1 MINKNNDK
9 LYYEIL
15 NILTAIES
23 INDISEHH
31 DYKKIVENSYVYN
44 SLNFDNSTRSDINI
58 QDNFDTLKKIL
69 TEEINWNSMLILISH
84 LSIPEHIILNLFND
98 TPPCNALLNQ
108 CRTCIINYYMP
119 DFLLNHITDRFGKNN
134 LDISNIIN
142 SDSPEL
148 IGRNFSNYN
157 DFLPDIIPYN
167 VQISLHILA
176 RYNMHLLK
184 ESLSNSINTL
194 KIYSLASCIKI
205 EDAIKLIES
214 SSSNNYTSRILIFY
228 LFNKKNYL
236 DENFSSDDVFFTRL
250 FKHIYNTGEFHYWMK
265 YINTYPCRFPKI
277 QVFLG
282 KALAMIDNQDAVD
295 QYLNSIKLHCTSL
308 DHSYPTSRE
317 PVRDCL
323 KSFEQ
328 NSNASLQLYC
338 WEKAFKIWS
347 KWDFD
352 ILNERHLFSV
362 SSSEID
368 YPVVQYFINNMNAI
382 ERQNFIDNTINKI
395 SFIDSTWHSS
405 KSDLISYYYRFISS
419 LQLPYHANLAIKKP
433 DEGINLSLHFKI
445 EFSKYS
451 KIFFEV

>member
-1 MINKNNDK
+1 
-9 LYYEIL
+9 
-15 NILTAIES
+15 
-23 INDISEHH
+23 
-31 DYKKIVENSYVYN
+31 
-44 SLNFDNSTRSDINI
+44 
-58 QDNFDTLKKIL
+58 
-69 TEEINWNSMLILISH
+69 
-84 LSIPEHIILNLFND
+84 
-98 TPPCNALLNQ
+98 
-108 CRTCIINYYMP
+108 
-119 DFLLNHITDRFGKNN
+119 
-134 LDISNIIN
+134 
-142 SDSPEL
+142 
-148 IGRNFSNYN
+148 
-157 DFLPDIIPYN
+157 
-167 VQISLHILA
+167 
-176 RYNMHLLK
+176 
-184 ESLSNSINTL
+184 
-194 KIYSLASCIKI
+194 
-205 EDAIKLIES
+205 
-214 SSSNNYTSRILIFY
+214 
-228 LFNKKNYL
+228 
-236 DENFSSDDVFFTRL
+236 
-250 FKHIYNTGEFHYWMK
+250 MK

-419 LQLPYHANLAIKKP
+419 LQLPYMQI
-433 DEGINLSLHFKI
+433 
-445 EFSKYS
+445 
-451 KIFFEV
+451 